1 MKFPPSLRRLLSSVS
16 RTVRFSVGQTGAAL
30 GAATGQD
37 LAAVGGCHS
46 LAETV
51 DLLAVQLLGLI
62 GTFRCHVETPPVRI
76 AALLRAALTR
86 HRLKGGAVN
95 RSRPHDRGA
104 TDIIQTV

>member
-1 MKFPPSLRRLLSSVS
+1 MSPASAWRLI
-16 RTVRFSVGQTGAAL
+16 GQTGAAL
-30 GAATGQD
+30 GAAAGED
-37 LAAVGGCHS
+37 LTAICRGHP
-46 LAETV
+46 LAEAMN
-51 DLLAVQLLGLI
+51 LLAMQLLGLI

>member
-1 MKFPPSLRRLLSSVS
+1 MSPASAWRLI
-16 RTVRFSVGQTGAAL
+16 GQTGAAL
-30 GAATGQD
+30 GAAAGQNLSAVGSRHPLAEAVL
-37 LAAVGGCHS
+37 LAA
-46 LAETV
+46 LE
-51 DLLAVQLLGLI
+51 LLGLI

>member
-1 MKFPPSLRRLLSSVS
+1 MRDALSATSM
-16 RTVRFSVGQTGAAL
+16 GQASAAL
-30 GAATGQD
+30 GAAAGQN
-37 LAAVGGCHS
+37 LTAVAGGHS
-46 LAETV
+46 LAE
-51 DLLAVQLLGLI
+51 AVLFGALTLLGLI

>member
-1 MKFPPSLRRLLSSVS
+1 M
-16 RTVRFSVGQTGAAL
+16 GQTCAAL
-30 GAATGQD
+30 GAATGQN
-37 LAAVGGCHS
+37 LAAVGSSHS
-46 LAETV
+46 LAEAVNLGT
-51 DLLAVQLLGLI
+51 VQLLGLI

>member
-1 MKFPPSLRRLLSSVS
+1 MRLTLASVS
-16 RTVRFSVGQTGAAL
+16 QPSAAS
-30 GAATGQD
+30 GAATSQN
-37 LAAVGGCHS
+37 LAPVGGSHA
-46 LAETV
+46 LAEPV
-51 DLLAVQLLGLI
+51 LLGTLTLLGLI